1 MTGQRSF
8 RMGWFTARSGKK
20 GWRTETGERLF
31 GKPARNA
38 SKAYAAQGGNANRG
52 VGRRL
57 RDSDSDDGS
66 VVSDQSGDEVVDTP
80 EEHPLG
86 VVVLNEEGSRVTVLP
101 PITTANILPSGS
113 VRRRGRNSDEDSD
126 DDDGS
131 VVSGQS
137 GDEVVFHSD
146 ADPPPPDFVVFDEDA
161 GVPVLPPVST
171 ANILPDRRRPYYEE
185 EEEHEVIVIDD

>member
-57 RDSDSDDGS
+57 RDSDS
-66 VVSDQSGDEVVDTP
+66 
-80 EEHPLG
+80 
-86 VVVLNEEGSRVTVLP
+86 
-101 PITTANILPSGS
+101 
-113 VRRRGRNSDEDSD
+113 
-126 DDDGS
+126 DDGS